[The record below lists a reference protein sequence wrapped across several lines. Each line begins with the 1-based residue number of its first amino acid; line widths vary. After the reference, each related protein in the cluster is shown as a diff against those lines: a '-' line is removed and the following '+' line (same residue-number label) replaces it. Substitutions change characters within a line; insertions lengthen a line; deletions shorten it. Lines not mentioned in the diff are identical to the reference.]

1 MEGAL
6 PDGGHRPRK
15 LLVFGCGGQVGQALL
30 QADLPQDFSVRGLTR
45 TEADLTNASQLATVV
60 ETIQP
65 DLVINAGAYT
75 AVDRAESEPDAAF
88 ACNRDGP
95 ANLAILC
102 ARNELPLIHL
112 STDYVFDGSRTGE
125 WREDDPTAPLG
136 VYGASKLA
144 GEEAIRERTD
154 RHVIMRTAWVYSAT
168 GQNFVKTMLRL
179 GDQRDELKIVA
190 DQTGCPT
197 AAHEI
202 ARAIVVVAEGLLA
215 DPVAAHYGT
224 YHFCGRGETT
234 WYGFAEAIFRLARSY
249 RRTTPHLVPIG
260 TADYPTP
267 ARRPAN
273 SVLDCSRIERD
284 YAVERPLWLDSLT
297 TVITEL
303 HRG

>member
-1 MEGAL
+1 MEAAM

-30 QADLPQDFSVRGLTR
+30 RADLPRGFDVLGLGR
-45 TEADLTNASQLATVV
+45 AEADLTDASRLASVV
-60 ETIQP
+60 ETVRP
-65 DLVINAGAYT
+65 DLVVNAGAYT

-95 ANLAILC
+95 
-102 ARNELPLIHL
+102 
-112 STDYVFDGSRTGE
+112 G
-125 WREDDPTAPLG
+125 
-136 VYGASKLA
+136 KLA

-179 GDQRDELKIVA
+179 GDQRDELRIVA

-202 ARAIVVVAEGLLA
+202 ARAIVVVAERLLA
-215 DPVAAHYGT
+215 DPGAAHYGT
-224 YHFCGRGETT
+224 YHYCGRGATT
-234 WYGFAEAIFRLARSY
+234 WYGLAEAVCRLARPY
-249 RRTTPHLVPIG
+249 RRTTPRLLPIA

-284 YAVERPLWLDSLT
+284 YAVERPWWLGSLT
-297 TVITEL
+297 AVIDEL

>member
-1 MEGAL
+1 MEAAM

-30 QADLPQDFSVRGLTR
+30 RADLPRGFDVLGLGR
-45 TEADLTNASQLATVV
+45 AEADLTDASRLASVV
-60 ETIQP
+60 ETVRP
-65 DLVINAGAYT
+65 DLVVNAGAYT

-95 ANLAILC
+95 ANLAVVC
-102 ARNELPLIHL
+102 ARDELPLIHL
-112 STDYVFDGSRTGE
+112 STDYVFDGNRTGA

-179 GDQRDELKIVA
+179 GDQRDELRIVA

-202 ARAIVVVAEGLLA
+202 ARAIVVVAERLLA

-224 YHFCGRGETT
+224 YHYCARGETT
-234 WYGFAEAIFRLARSY
+234 WYGFAEAIFRLARPY
-249 RRTTPHLVPIG
+249 RRTTPRLLPIA

-284 YAVERPLWLDSLT
+284 YAVERPWWLGSLT
-297 TVITEL
+297 AVIDEL
-303 HRG
+303 NRG